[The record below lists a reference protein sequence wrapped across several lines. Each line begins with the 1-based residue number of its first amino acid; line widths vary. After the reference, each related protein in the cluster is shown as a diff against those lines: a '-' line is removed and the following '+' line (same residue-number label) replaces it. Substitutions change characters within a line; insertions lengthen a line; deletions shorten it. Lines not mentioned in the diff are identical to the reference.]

1 MKRKQLSF
9 YVTIKGITVR
19 LKNVSLRR
27 ISHVADRLASLE
39 HADELKIMV
48 TSVTQHCDY
57 QSEDEKVFMSVIKK
71 ALEHNARH
79 KDDLL
84 PIDLVI
90 AAIREEFPNFYIKRN
105 SNAIATVQS
114 QSKTPREYRVFAG
127 LLDDIVLHAGASDR
141 PLIARLNSIAELI
154 EHIKLEELELDGIKE
169 I

>member
-9 YVTIKGITVR
+9 YVAIKGITVR
-19 LKNVSLRR
+19 LKNVSLRA
-27 ISHVADRLASLE
+27 ISHVADQLAELE
-39 HADELKIMV
+39 NADELKIMV

-57 QSEDEKVFMSVIKK
+57 QSEDEKVFMSFIKK

-79 KDDLL
+79 KDAL

-127 LLDDIVLHAGASDR
+127 LLDDIVLHTGASDR